1 MASES
6 IAHSGSKNIKL
17 LIIPGTSNAVP
28 VTSIVTMCPLLSN
41 WLYYLN
47 DLLSKY
53 LMFENPEPLTMLE
66 YRLWVIASSVIS
78 MNTLLTQ
85 KWYFFV
91 VIDDRL
97 RVVPIFPR
105 NNLGRNYIGKHK
117 HNISLLIW
125 ADLEECWWS
134 HGPPLIVRN
143 FVQFL
148 QNFLNI
154 CLQQP

>member
-1 MASES
+1 
-6 IAHSGSKNIKL
+6 
-17 LIIPGTSNAVP
+17 
-28 VTSIVTMCPLLSN
+28 
-41 WLYYLN
+41 
-47 DLLSKY
+47 
-53 LMFENPEPLTMLE
+53 MFENPEPLTMLE

-105 NNLGRNYIGKHK
+105 HNLGRNYIDKHK

-125 ADLEECWWS
+125 TDL
-134 HGPPLIVRN
+134 P
-143 FVQFL
+143 
-148 QNFLNI
+148 
-154 CLQQP
+154 